1 LPDFD
6 SYDGLVGWPTGWSSM
21 IVQTQTWQ
29 KVTKFYRD
37 ITEKNTFFRPMLELA
52 EQIAASK
59 YASGLYPWTSMHTL
73 CISQTPEADSDK
85 EVLRIS
91 LDPQDGV
98 LVYDFQET
106 GSTLPKYQHWTRR
119 CSPDEG
125 FSRFERFIQ
134 LKKWFVDYRPQS

>member
-1 LPDFD
+1 
-6 SYDGLVGWPTGWSSM
+6 M
-21 IVQTQTWQ
+21 IVQTQSWQ

-37 ITEKNTFFRPMLELA
+37 ITEKNPIFRPMMELA

-73 CISQTPEADSDK
+73 CISQTPEADTDK

-91 LDPQDGV
+91 LDPRDGV

-106 GSTLPKYQHWTRR
+106 GSTLPKYQHWIRR
-119 CSPDEG
+119 CSTGEG
-125 FSRFERFIQ
+125 FSRFERFVQ
-134 LKKWFVDYRPQS
+134 LKKWFVDYGPLPQ

>member
-1 LPDFD
+1 
-6 SYDGLVGWPTGWSSM
+6 M
-21 IVQTQTWQ
+21 IVKTQSWQ
-29 KVTKFYRD
+29 KVTTFYRD
-37 ITEKNTFFRPMLELA
+37 RTEKNPFFRPMMELA

-59 YASGLYPWTSMHTL
+59 YASGLYPWTSMQTL

-91 LDPQDGV
+91 FDQDGA

-106 GSTLPKYQHWTRR
+106 GSTLPKYKHWTRR

-125 FSRFERFIQ
+125 FSRFERFVQ
-134 LKKWFVDYRPQS
+134 LKRWFVDHSPLSQ

>member
-1 LPDFD
+1 
-6 SYDGLVGWPTGWSSM
+6 M
-21 IVQTQTWQ
+21 IVQTHSWQ
-29 KVTKFYRD
+29 EVMKFYRD
-37 ITEKNTFFRPMLELA
+37 ITEKNSFFRPMAELT

-91 LDPQDGV
+91 LDPRDGA

-106 GSTLPKYQHWTRR
+106 GSALPKYKHWIRR
-119 CSPDEG
+119 CSPDAG
-125 FSRFERFIQ
+125 FSRFERFVQ
-134 LKKWFVDYRPQS
+134 LKKWFVDSKPLSR

>member
-1 LPDFD
+1 
-6 SYDGLVGWPTGWSSM
+6 M
-21 IVQTQTWQ
+21 IVQTQSWQ

-37 ITEKNTFFRPMLELA
+37 ITEENPFFRPMAELA

-91 LDPQDGV
+91 LDPRGGV

-106 GSTLPKYQHWTRR
+106 GSTLPKYEHWIRR

-125 FSRFERFIQ
+125 FSRFERFIR
-134 LKKWFVDYRPQS
+134 LKKWFVDYRSLSQ

>member
-1 LPDFD
+1 
-6 SYDGLVGWPTGWSSM
+6 M
-21 IVQTQTWQ
+21 IVQTQSWQ

-37 ITEKNTFFRPMLELA
+37 ITEKNTFFRPMTELA

-91 LDPQDGV
+91 LDPRDGA

-106 GSTLPKYQHWTRR
+106 GSTLPKYEHWIRR

-134 LKKWFVDYRPQS
+134 LKKWFVDYRPLPR

>member
-1 LPDFD
+1 
-6 SYDGLVGWPTGWSSM
+6 M
-21 IVQTQTWQ
+21 IVQTQSWQ

-37 ITEKNTFFRPMLELA
+37 ITEENAFFRPIMELA

-91 LDPQDGV
+91 LDPRDGV
-98 LVYDFQET
+98 FVYDFQET
-106 GSTLPKYQHWTRR
+106 TSTLPKYEHWIRR
-119 CSPDEG
+119 CSPEEG
-125 FSRFERFIQ
+125 FSRFERFVQ
-134 LKKWFVDYRPQS
+134 LKKWFVDYRPQSQ